1 MMQSIKHFAV
11 ELIKCSTNSCCEYCD
26 ILVSPYL
33 GYPRNN
39 CILFI
44 FVTADPIRVAH
55 RKHYKKVKR

>member
-33 GYPRNN
+33 GYLRR

-44 FVTADPIRVAH
+44 FVIADPISVAH
-55 RKHYKKVKR
+55 RKHYKKVQR